1 MITSF
6 FCLFLVDKTNY
17 ITVRK
22 TLAFLFC
29 GAAAFFLV
37 SCSKSNTVKP
47 GPLVITPPP
56 APVDSN
62 WSFETTPVFSD
73 EFNYSGTPDTTKWGY
88 DLGGG
93 GWGNQEMENY
103 TNSLKNAYVS
113 NGVLHISALNE
124 TVGTSNYSSAR
135 MVSKNNGWLKYG
147 RIEALAKLPASP
159 KGAWPAIWM
168 LPNDYVYGNWPNSGE
183 IDIMEQV
190 SFDPLNVH
198 FTVHDQAAYGANG
211 HSATTTIATDTSAFH
226 KYRVDWTPYAIRGYY
241 DDVAMFTYVNQGA
254 GSASW
259 PFDQK
264 FHLLMNIAIGGSWGG
279 SNGVATNVC
288 PATMQVD
295 YVRFYKMIHK

>member
-1 MITSF
+1 MRKPTI
-6 FCLFLVDKTNY
+6 LV
-17 ITVRK
+17 
-22 TLAFLFC
+22 LC
-29 GAAAFFLV
+29 GAAALFLA
-37 SCSKSNTVKP
+37 SCSKSAAPKP
-47 GPLVITPPP
+47 ATFNPPLQPGLI
-56 APVDSN
+56 DSG
-62 WSFETTPVFSD
+62 WTFETTPSFSD
-73 EFNYSGTPDTTKWGY
+73 EFNYTGTPDTTKWGY

-93 GWGNQEMENY
+93 GWGNQEMEYY

-113 NGVLHISALNE
+113 NGELHISAINE
-124 TVGTSNYSSAR
+124 PSALGLYSSAR
-135 MVSKNNGWLKYG
+135 MVSKNDGWLKYG
-147 RIEALAKLPASP
+147 RIEAYAKLPASP

-183 IDIMEQV
+183 VDIMEQV

-198 FTVHDQAAYGANG
+198 FSVHNQLNNG
-211 HSATTTIATDTSAFH
+211 GNSHTETTLIATDTSAFH

-241 DDVAMFTYVNQGA
+241 DDAQIFTFVNPGT
-254 GSASW
+254 GSSQW

-264 FHLLMNIAIGGSWGG
+264 FHLLMNVAIGGSWGG

>member
-1 MITSF
+1 
-6 FCLFLVDKTNY
+6 
-17 ITVRK
+17 VRK
-22 TLAFLFC
+22 QIAIILC
-29 GAAAFFLV
+29 CCAAIFIA
-37 SCSKSNTVKP
+37 SCSKTAAPKP
-47 GPLVITPPP
+47 AVINPPVLV
-56 APVDSN
+56 APVDSG
-62 WSFETTPVFSD
+62 WTFETSPSFSD

-93 GWGNQEMENY
+93 GWGNQELEAY

-113 NGVLHISALNE
+113 NGVLHISAINQALDNE
-124 TVGTSNYSSAR
+124 IYTSAR
-135 MVSKNNGWLKYG
+135 MVSKNAGWLQYG

-183 IDIMEQV
+183 VDIMEQV

-198 FTVHDQAAYGANG
+198 FSVHNQVNYGGNS
-211 HSATTTIATDTSAFH
+211 HTETTSIPTDTSAFH

-241 DDVAMFTYVNQGA
+241 DDAQIFTFVNPGTGPNQ
-254 GSASW
+254 W

-264 FHLLMNIAIGGSWGG
+264 FHLLMNVAIGGSWGG